1 MKNLILTLAVFCLLC
16 ACGTQRKLPTTTI
29 QETTNS
35 NVEVKY
41 EKVFVH
47 DTTYIEIPAQTA
59 ERTTPDSTSHLENDF
74 AVSDARINADGTLF
88 HDLKTKPQKKP
99 VPVEK
104 EIERRDSVAYA
115 DRYVEVPVP
124 VERSLNRWERTCIN
138 WFPYSVA
145 ALLLALVYI
154 FRKPI
159 RSLIRRFI

>member
-1 MKNLILTLAVFCLLC
+1 MKNLIFILAVSCLLYG
-16 ACGTQRKLPTTTI
+16 CGTQRKLPTTTI

-59 ERTTPDSTSHLENDF
+59 ERTTRDSTSHLENDF
-74 AVSDARINADGTLF
+74 AVSDAKINPDGSLF

-99 VPVEK
+99 VPVNK
-104 EIERRDSVAYA
+104 EIERRDSIAYV

-124 VERSLNRWERTCIN
+124 VERSLTRREKTCIN
-138 WFPYSVA
+138 WFPYSVVA
-145 ALLLALVYI
+145 ILLLLVYV
-154 FRKPI
+154 FRKPM

>member
-1 MKNLILTLAVFCLLC
+1 MKNLILTLAVSCLLC

-29 QETTNS
+29 QETTSS

-59 ERTTPDSTSHLENDF
+59 ERTTPDSTSHLENDY
-74 AVSDARINADGTLF
+74 AVSDAKINSDGTLF

-99 VPVEK
+99 VPVDK
-104 EIERRDSVAYA
+104 EIERRDSVAYV
-115 DRYVEVPVP
+115 DRYVEVPV
-124 VERSLNRWERTCIN
+124 ERSLTCWEKTCIN
-138 WFPYSVA
+138 WFPYTLVVI
-145 ALLLALVYI
+145 LLALVYI
-154 FRKPI
+154 FRKPM

>member
-1 MKNLILTLAVFCLLC
+1 MKNLIFTLAVSCLVC
-16 ACGTQRKLPTTTI
+16 GCGTQRKLPTTTI

-59 ERTTPDSTSHLENDF
+59 ERTTRDSTSHLENDF
-74 AVSDARINADGTLF
+74 AVSDAKINPDGSLF
-88 HDLKTKPQKKP
+88 HELKTKPQKKP
-99 VPVEK
+99 VPVDK
-104 EIERRDSVAYA
+104 EIERRDSVVYV
-115 DRYVEVPVP
+115 DRHVEVPVP
-124 VERSLNRWERTCIN
+124 VERSLTPWERTCIN

-145 ALLLALVYI
+145 ALILMLVYV
-154 FRKPI
+154 FRKPM

>member
-1 MKNLILTLAVFCLLC
+1 MKNLIFILAVSCLLYG
-16 ACGTQRKLPTTTI
+16 CGTQRKLPTTTI

-59 ERTTPDSTSHLENDF
+59 ERTTRDSTSHLENDF
-74 AVSDARINADGTLF
+74 AVSDAKINPDGSLF

-99 VPVEK
+99 VPVNK
-104 EIERRDSVAYA
+104 EIERRDSIAYV

-124 VERSLNRWERTCIN
+124 VERSLTRWEKTCIN
-138 WFPYSVA
+138 LFPYSVVA
-145 ALLLALVYI
+145 ILLLLVYV
-154 FRKPI
+154 FRKPM

>member
-1 MKNLILTLAVFCLLC
+1 MKNLIFILAVSCLLYG
-16 ACGTQRKLPTTTI
+16 CGTQRKLPTTTI

-59 ERTTPDSTSHLENDF
+59 ERTTRDSTSHLENDF
-74 AVSDARINADGTLF
+74 AVSDAKINPDGSLF

-99 VPVEK
+99 VPVNK
-104 EIERRDSVAYA
+104 EIERRDSIAYV
-115 DRYVEVPVP
+115 DSPVP
-124 VERSLNRWERTCIN
+124 VERSLTRWEKTCIN
-138 WFPYSVA
+138 WFPYSVVA
-145 ALLLALVYI
+145 ILLLLVYV
-154 FRKPI
+154 FRKPM

>member
-1 MKNLILTLAVFCLLC
+1 MSCLLYG
-16 ACGTQRKLPTTTI
+16 CGTQRKLPTTTI

-59 ERTTPDSTSHLENDF
+59 ERTTRDSTSHLENDF
-74 AVSDARINADGTLF
+74 AVSDAKINPDGSLF

-99 VPVEK
+99 VPVNK
-104 EIERRDSVAYA
+104 EIERRDSIAYV

-124 VERSLNRWERTCIN
+124 VERSPTRWEKTCIN
-138 WFPYSVA
+138 LFPYSVVA
-145 ALLLALVYI
+145 ILLLLVYV
-154 FRKPI
+154 FRKPM